1 MFIEAE
7 DRRASLAFIA
17 ADPFECGEPIMK
29 AVREDVD
36 LGILPGNK
44 LAVQPDLFGFLNR
57 HTYPASSL
65 LMTQE
70 GNIREY
76 NSASRASQTNGRA
89 LRYIFPLVCC
99 RNRCGRPKS
108 CTRLS

>member
-17 ADPFECGEPIMK
+17 ANSFECSEPIMK
-29 AVREDVD
+29 AVRENVD
-36 LGILPGNK
+36 LCTLPGNK
-44 LAVQPDLFGFLNR
+44 FAVQPDLFGFLNR
-57 HTYPASSL
+57 HPYPAPSL
-65 LMTQE
+65 LITQK

-76 NSASRASQTNGRA
+76 NSASRSSQTNGRA

-99 RNRCGRPKS
+99 RNRCGLPIR
-108 CTRLS
+108 